1 MVSSELRSLLENMR
15 DQEVKVRIIM
25 VHQYDEVGYIVD
37 VQDDYLTMKS
47 TKDSE
52 VVDNIVFYS
61 AIASINT
68 KFVFK

>member
-1 MVSSELRSLLENMR
+1 MASNKLRSLLENLR
-15 DQEVKVRIIM
+15 DQQVKVRIIM
-25 VHQYDEVGYIVD
+25 IHQYPEVGYIVD

-47 TKDSE
+47 MKNSE
-52 VVDNIVFYS
+52 EVDNILLYN